1 MKFVVAGGGFAGLAA
16 GLAVARAGHKA
27 VVLERDLVGQHDAPE
42 AFTVARHGIPHFFQ
56 PHAFLPRG
64 LRELQ
69 ALAPDVV
76 EALEA
81 AGADPQDLRDR
92 LRGPAAPGDEELVWL
107 WVRRPLIEWALR
119 RAAADEPGIDLRP
132 GASVTGLIQR
142 GARAIAV
149 GLDDGEALHGYVI
162 VDALGRY
169 RPPPDWPRAAAQPID
184 SGAIYYCRYF
194 ARADGVE
201 HMDAPLLNPRG
212 DLGYMGFNTFRGDNR
227 TYAVIVL
234 APAADRA
241 LRVLRNEAAWMAAC
255 SMIRPLDVMTDP
267 GYGRPIT
274 GVLPMGGL
282 MNVDRTGDPGTRRLV
297 AVGRRVLSHRPG
309 VRLRAVVRPRASPGT
324 RRGRGRRRP
333 GRRRG
338 ALPVT
343 RPRRGARAHALACET
358 DDARAR

>member
-16 GLAVARAGHKA
+16 GLAVARAGHEA

-64 LRELQ
+64 RRELQ

-132 GASVTGLIQR
+132 GASVTGLVQR
-142 GARAIAV
+142 RGRAIAV
-149 GLDDGEALHGYVI
+149 GLHDGEAVHGDVI

-169 RPPPDWPRAAAQPID
+169 RLPRI
-184 SGAIYYCRYF
+184 G
-194 ARADGVE
+194 RA
-201 HMDAPLLNPRG
+201 
-212 DLGYMGFNTFRGDNR
+212 
-227 TYAVIVL
+227 
-234 APAADRA
+234 
-241 LRVLRNEAAWMAAC
+241 
-255 SMIRPLDVMTDP
+255 
-267 GYGRPIT
+267 
-274 GVLPMGGL
+274 
-282 MNVDRTGDPGTRRLV
+282 
-297 AVGRRVLSHRPG
+297 
-309 VRLRAVVRPRASPGT
+309 
-324 RRGRGRRRP
+324 RRRSRSIQGP
-333 GRRRG
+333 STT
-338 ALPVT
+338 A
-343 RPRRGARAHALACET
+343 
-358 DDARAR
+358 D